1 MSKSTADANT
11 NLAPPVTSLSGVGK
25 ALAEKL
31 GKIHIH
37 SLLDLLLHLPV
48 RYEDRTRVVPIRQLR
63 PGMHCLIEAEV
74 AGSAL
79 QRGRRTSLQVHVE
92 DNATRLNLRFIHFHA
107 SQAKAFSRG
116 KRIRCFGE
124 VRPGPQGLE
133 MVHPE
138 YRLFDDKPPALEDK
152 LTPVYP
158 TTEGISQTR
167 MRHLVEMAWQAFQA
181 HAQWLPELLPRA
193 LIEDFQL
200 PAIGTA
206 LEQLHFPSSN
216 QPFDLNEASAS
227 PAYQRLIIEELL
239 AHQLCLRQARQQAG
253 LAPAPSFAS
262 AIGKP
267 QGTANKLKAGLPF
280 NLTGAQQR
288 VWQEIQTDTKQR
300 KPMIRMVQGDVG
312 SGKTIV
318 AALAACEAVDAGYQV
333 VILAPT
339 EILAEQH
346 LHNFR
351 HWLEPMQMIITW
363 LAGKQKVASRRESLA
378 AIKSGKAQVIIGTH
392 AVFQEAVQYH
402 QLGLVIIDEQHRFGV
417 AQRQALLN
425 KAGADTSPHQL
436 IMSATPIPRTLA
448 MSAYGDLDHS
458 IIDEL
463 PPGRKPINTVVISN
477 NKRDQVIAR
486 IEGACASGQQVYWI
500 CPLIEA
506 SEELQCEAAED
517 TAVLLTQALPSLR
530 IGLVHGRMIPTEKA
544 DIMTA
549 FKAAEIDLL
558 VATTVIEVGVD
569 VPNANLMIIDN
580 AERLGLAQL
589 HQLRGRVGRGQAHS
603 HCLLMYQSPLSR
615 LAQERLH
622 ILRQSND
629 GFVIAEKDLQLRG
642 PGEVLGTRQAGAISL
657 RIADLLRD
665 AHLLPKVHAL
675 TDRYQDRA
683 DLSQQLVQR
692 WVGSR
697 QDFANV

>member
-1 MSKSTADANT
+1 MTQPSVATETSQ
-11 NLAPPVTSLSGVGK
+11 APAVTSLNGVGK
-25 ALAEKL
+25 ALADKL
-31 GKIHIH
+31 TRLHVHNLI
-37 SLLDLLLHLPV
+37 DLLLHLPL
-48 RYEDRTRVVPIRQLR
+48 RYEDRTRTIPLTQLK
-63 PGMHCLIEAEV
+63 PGLHCLVEAEV
-74 AGSAL
+74 VGSAL
-79 QRGRRTSLQVHVE
+79 QRGRRTSLQVQLQE
-92 DNATRLNLRFIHFHA
+92 QGGRLNLRFIHFHA
-107 SQAKAFSRG
+107 KQAKAFGRG

-138 YRLFDDKPPALEDK
+138 YRLFNGDPPPLEDK

-167 MRHLVEMAWQAFQA
+167 MRQLVALAWQALEQNA
-181 HAQWLPELLPRA
+181 HWLPELLPASMIKKYA
-193 LIEDFQL
+193 LPSIT
-200 PAIGTA
+200 TA
-206 LEQLHFPSSN
+206 LKQLHFPATC
-216 QPFDLNEASAS
+216 QIFDVTAASAS

-239 AHQLCLRQARQQAG
+239 AQQLCLRQARQQAR
-253 LAPAPSFAS
+253 LNPAPSFAKPS
-262 AIGKP
+262 A
-267 QGTANKLKAGLPF
+267 TANNLSSSLPF
-280 NLTGAQQR
+280 QLTSAQQR
-288 VWQEIQTDTKQR
+288 VWQEIQTDMQQCQ
-300 KPMIRMVQGDVG
+300 PMLRMVQGDVG

-318 AALAACEAVDAGYQV
+318 AALAACQAIDAGYQV

-346 LHNFR
+346 LHNFQQ
-351 HWLEPMQMIITW
+351 WLQPMHIGITW
-363 LAGKQKVASRRESLA
+363 LAGKQKAGARREALA
-378 AIKSGKAQVIIGTH
+378 AIADGQAQVVVGTH
-392 AVFQEAVQYH
+392 AVFQQGVIYQN
-402 QLGLVIIDEQHRFGV
+402 LGLVIVDEQHRFGV
-417 AQRQALLN
+417 AQRQTLLQ
-425 KAGADTSPHQL
+425 KAPTGTTPHQL

-458 IIDEL
+458 LIDEL
-463 PPGRKPINTVVISN
+463 PPGRKPVNTVVISN
-477 NKRDQVIAR
+477 NKRDQVITR
-486 IEGACASGQQVYWI
+486 IDGACSAKQQVYWI

-517 TAVLLTQALPSLR
+517 TAQQLEQALPKLR
-530 IGLVHGRMIPTEKA
+530 IGLIHGRMTPDEKTA
-544 DIMTA
+544 IMGR
-549 FKAAEIDLL
+549 FKAAKLDLL

-569 VPNANLMIIDN
+569 IANANLMIIDN

-603 HCLLMYQSPLSR
+603 YCLLMYQAPLAR
-615 LAQERLH
+615 LARERLH

-665 AHLLPKVHAL
+665 AHLLPKVHKL
-675 TDRYQDRA
+675 A
-683 DLSQQLVQR
+683 DHYLQHPQQSQELVQR

-697 QDFANV
+697 QDYVAV

>member
-1 MSKSTADANT
+1 
-11 NLAPPVTSLSGVGK
+11 
-25 ALAEKL
+25 
-31 GKIHIH
+31 
-37 SLLDLLLHLPV
+37 
-48 RYEDRTRVVPIRQLR
+48 
-63 PGMHCLIEAEV
+63 
-74 AGSAL
+74 
-79 QRGRRTSLQVHVE
+79 
-92 DNATRLNLRFIHFHA
+92 
-107 SQAKAFSRG
+107 
-116 KRIRCFGE
+116 
-124 VRPGPQGLE
+124 
-133 MVHPE
+133 
-138 YRLFDDKPPALEDK
+138 
-152 LTPVYP
+152 
-158 TTEGISQTR
+158 
-167 MRHLVEMAWQAFQA
+167 
-181 HAQWLPELLPRA
+181 
-193 LIEDFQL
+193 
-200 PAIGTA
+200 
-206 LEQLHFPSSN
+206 
-216 QPFDLNEASAS
+216 
-227 PAYQRLIIEELL
+227 
-239 AHQLCLRQARQQAG
+239 
-253 LAPAPSFAS
+253 
-262 AIGKP
+262 
-267 QGTANKLKAGLPF
+267 
-280 NLTGAQQR
+280 
-288 VWQEIQTDTKQR
+288 
-300 KPMIRMVQGDVG
+300 MIRMVQGDVG

-351 HWLEPMQMIITW
+351 QWLEPMQIRISW
-363 LAGKQKVASRRESLA
+363 LAGKQKAAPRRESLA
-378 AIKSGKAQVIIGTH
+378 AISSGEAQVIIGTH
-392 AVFQEAVQYH
+392 AVFQEAVEYH

-417 AQRQALLN
+417 AQRQALLS
-425 KAGADTSPHQL
+425 KAGPDVSPHQL

-477 NKRDQVIAR
+477 NKRDQVVDR

-517 TAVLLTQALPSLR
+517 TALQLTQTLPNLR
-530 IGLVHGRMIPTEKA
+530 VGLVHGRMPPTEKA
-544 DIMTA
+544 DIMA
-549 FKAAEIDLL
+549 SFKAAEIDLL

-615 LAQERLH
+615 LAQERLN
-622 ILRQSND
+622 ILRESND

-665 AHLLPKVHAL
+665 AHLLPKVHDL
-675 TDRYQDRA
+675 TDRYQNRL
-683 DLSQQLVQR
+683 DLSQQLIER

-697 QDFANV
+697 QDFASV